1 MSVEISGLDRL
12 LERFEAVGDTKKVA
26 EAVKMACLLVEREAK
41 IKAPKGGGDDGG
53 GENLRGSIT
62 SEYHGLT
69 GKVFSPLEYAP
80 YVEYGTGKFAEGG
93 KGRQEVPWVY
103 VTNSAKKKGTGRK
116 DYTEETA
123 REAVAY
129 LKSKGLDAHMT
140 YGQKPRPFL
149 IPALNENREE
159 ILNMI
164 KEAAIND
171 D

>member
-1 MSVEISGLDRL
+1 MSIEANVNDILK
-12 LERFEAVGDTKKVA
+12 RFDTVGDTRRVG
-26 EAVKMACLLVEREAK
+26 EAVKMACLLVEREARM
-41 IKAPKGGGDDGG
+41 KAPKGGGDDGG

-62 SEYHGLT
+62 SEVNGLT

-80 YVEYGTGKFAEGG
+80 FVEFGTGKHAEGG

-103 VTNSAKKKGTGRK
+103 VTNSAKRKGTGRK

-123 REAVAY
+123 QEAVAY

-149 IPALNENREE
+149 IPALTENREE
-159 ILNMI
+159 ILRMI
-164 KEAAIND
+164 EEAAIND

>member
-1 MSVEISGLDRL
+1 MSVEISGLERL
-12 LERFEAVGDTKKVA
+12 LERFETVGDTKKVA
-26 EAVKMACLLVEREAK
+26 EAVKMACLIVEREAK
-41 IKAPKGGGDDGG
+41 IKAPKGGGDDSG

-62 SEYHGLT
+62 SEVHGLT
-69 GKVFSPLEYAP
+69 GRVFTPLEYAP

-103 VTNSAKKKGTGRK
+103 VTNSAKRKGPGRK

-123 REAVAY
+123 KEAVAY

-140 YGQKPRPFL
+140 YGRKPRPFL
-149 IPALNENREE
+149 IPALTENREE
-159 ILNMI
+159 ILRMI
-164 KEAAIND
+164 KEAAVND